1 MTLYF
6 HQLNEN
12 TIITHDGY
20 CQLGIYHNMS
30 KEQFLS
36 MVKVE
41 YVEVHWVPDV
51 FTKRYKRANYQKL
64 LKQVSTNTK
73 NDEHLRS

>member
-6 HQLNEN
+6 CQLDKD

-20 CQLGIYHNMS
+20 CQLGTFHKMT
-30 KEQFLS
+30 KEKFLS

-41 YVEVHWVPDV
+41 YIEVNWIPDV
-51 FTKRYKRANYQKL
+51 FTKRYKRLNYQKL
-64 LKQVSTNTK
+64 LKQASTGTK
-73 NDEHLRS
+73 NDEHLCG